1 TAAGPGYLVRNAL
14 SGTGR
19 NEQAVLDEALAD
31 RIIEFQSGSATLVPA
46 GQAIL
51 DEMVVAMAQL
61 GDRQVQVVGHTD
73 DGGSRTANVGRSG
86 QRAIAVTAD
95 LEQRGVDADYLSVR
109 GFGPDRPVGDS
120 ATDEGRARNRR
131 IEFRVL

>member
-1 TAAGPGYLVRNAL
+1 
-14 SGTGR
+14 R

-31 RIIEFQSGSATLVPA
+31 RIIEFQSGSATLAPA

-51 DEMVVAMAQL
+51 DEMVLAMAQL

-73 DGGSRTANVGRSG
+73 DVGSRAANIALSM
-86 QRAIAVTAD
+86 QRAIAVKAY
-95 LEQRGVDADYLSVR
+95 LEQQGVDADNLSVQ
-109 GFGPDRPVGDS
+109 GFGPDRPVADN
-120 ATDEGRARNRR
+120 ATDQGRARNRR